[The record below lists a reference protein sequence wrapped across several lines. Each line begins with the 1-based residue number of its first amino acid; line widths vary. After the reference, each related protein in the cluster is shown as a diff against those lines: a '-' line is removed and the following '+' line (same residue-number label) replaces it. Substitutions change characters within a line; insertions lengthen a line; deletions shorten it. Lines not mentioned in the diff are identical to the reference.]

1 MFIEDVDRSV
11 TTDLQSGAGLPVLT
25 IHPSLE
31 SEEIQTFSTGE
42 IITYNI
48 CPHMYLLR
56 NIWGYQPGLVQAIG
70 FGKALHY
77 CLRRAGELIKN
88 EGHDPLAAITTSV
101 DEGFHIPFVGGV
113 VFQYF
118 KNSAKNILTEFTK
131 EYEDDLKRIEEV
143 EYRLEYPIYNATIMG
158 KVDVIMRTEGAMEVR
173 DYKTSDV
180 ARTFEEVSIQVR
192 LYTSGLRNLGRP
204 VTSGS
209 SAYLE
214 EPSVKS
220 VDVGEV
226 SLDDSRR
233 LAEKTIEG
241 IVKARFKPNPGED
254 CKRCDHRS
262 ICRWKQ
268 R

>member
-11 TTDLQSGAGLPVLT
+11 TTDLQSGVGLPVLT

-56 NIWGYQPGLVQAIG
+56 DVWGYQPGLVQAIG

-88 EGHDPLAAITTSV
+88 EGYNPLAAITTSV
-101 DEGFHIPFVGGV
+101 DEGFHIPFVGGI

-118 KNSAKNILTEFTK
+118 KNSAKNILIEFAK
-131 EYEDDLKRIEEV
+131 EYEGDLKRIEEV

-158 KVDVIMRTEGAMEVR
+158 KVDVIMKTEGTMEVR
-173 DYKTSDV
+173 DYKTSDE
-180 ARTFEEVSIQVR
+180 ARTFEEVSVQVR
-192 LYTSGLRNLGRP
+192 LYTIGLRNLGRP
-204 VTSGS
+204 VTNGS
-209 SAYLE
+209 IAYLE
-214 EPSVKS
+214 EPRVEL
-220 VDVGEV
+220 VDVSEA
-226 SLDDSRR
+226 LLEDSKR

-241 IVKARFKPNPGED
+241 IVRAWFKPNPGEN
-254 CKRCDHRS
+254 CKRCDHRP
-262 ICRWKQ
+262 ICRWKKA
-268 R
+268 